1 MGLVVL
7 AGTWARGKRERRERN
22 IGEEKPFLILFDF
35 LFVNCFILFLS

>member
-35 LFVNCFILFLS
+35 VNCFILFLF